1 MKPTVA
7 YLFIAI
13 VIVLLFTIPTLM
25 FPESLNA
32 KVSVVAFY
40 DVGNTGGWDIITLNV
55 TNPTSRPLYPVIIVY
70 INGVGKRWVISSN
83 VTFAAPLF
91 NVIAVR
97 PYSWALINVSA
108 PSPLYIVPPGALVY
122 VQVYNMSTF
131 DSVTSSTYRAPQEA
145 RPIIVN
151 PCFTLRY
158 YSDLYGSFVPWGWA
172 IAITPGTRLF
182 YLNDT
187 LYVNGTAYFYQPTF
201 VKNINV
207 SVIGVNS
214 SAFLHNGIITVMVK
228 DGHIKCLAFS
238 QP

>member
-1 MKPTVA
+1 MRPMAV
-7 YLFIAI
+7 YLFIAV
-13 VIVLLFTIPTLM
+13 VIVLLFTVPTLM

-32 KVSVVAFY
+32 KVSIVAFY

-55 TNPTSRPLYPVIIVY
+55 TNPTSKPLYPIIIVY
-70 INGVGKRWVISSN
+70 FNGIGKRWVISSN
-83 VTFAAPLF
+83 VTFMAPFF

-97 PYSWALINVSA
+97 PHSWALINVSA
-108 PSPLYIVPPGALVY
+108 PSPLYIIPPGALVY

-131 DSVTSSTYRAPQEA
+131 DSVTSSVYRAPQEA

-158 YSDLYGSFVPWGWA
+158 YSDLYGSFVPWYWA

-182 YLNDT
+182 YLNNT
-187 LYVNGTAYFYQPTF
+187 LYVNGTAYLSQPTF
-201 VKNINV
+201 LSNVNV

-214 SAFLHNGIITVMVK
+214 SVFFYRGMIIVMVK
-228 DGHIKCLAFS
+228 NGYVKCVEVK
-238 QP
+238 P

>member
-1 MKPTVA
+1 V
-7 YLFIAI
+7 YLFIAA
-13 VIVLLFTIPTLM
+13 VIVLLFTVPTLM

-32 KVSVVAFY
+32 KVSIVAFY

-55 TNPTSRPLYPVIIVY
+55 TNPTSKPLYPIIIVY
-70 INGVGKRWVISSN
+70 FNGIGKRWVISSN
-83 VTFAAPLF
+83 VTFMAPFF

-97 PYSWALINVSA
+97 PHSWALINVSA
-108 PSPLYIVPPGALVY
+108 PSPLYIIPPGALVY

-131 DSVTSSTYRAPQEA
+131 DSVTSSVYRAPQEA

-158 YSDLYGSFVPWGWA
+158 YSDLYGSFVPWYWA

-182 YLNDT
+182 YLNNT
-187 LYVNGTAYFYQPTF
+187 LYVNGTAYLSQPTF
-201 VKNINV
+201 LSNVNV

-214 SAFLHNGIITVMVK
+214 SVFFYRGMIIVMVK
-228 DGHIKCLAFS
+228 NGYVKCVEVK
-238 QP
+238 P

>member
-1 MKPTVA
+1 LRLAVA

-13 VIVLLFTIPTLM
+13 AIVLLFVISTFM
-25 FPESLNA
+25 FPESLDA

-55 TNPTSRPLYPVIIVY
+55 TNPSGKPLYPVIIVY

-83 VTFAAPLF
+83 VSFTAPF
-91 NVIAVR
+91 VNVIAVR
-97 PYSWALINVSA
+97 PHSWALINVSA

-131 DSVTSSTYRAPQEA
+131 DSVTSNVYRAPQEA

-151 PCFTLRY
+151 PCFSLRY
-158 YSDLYGSFVPWGWA
+158 YSDLYGSFVPWHWS
-172 IAITPGTRLF
+172 IAITPGTRLL
-182 YLNDT
+182 YINNT
-187 LYVNGTAYFYQPTF
+187 LYVNGTAYFSQATF
-201 VKNINV
+201 INGINV

-214 SAFLHNGIITVMVK
+214 RAFLYNGMIVVVVK
-228 DGHIKCLAFS
+228 NGYVKCVEVK
-238 QP
+238 P